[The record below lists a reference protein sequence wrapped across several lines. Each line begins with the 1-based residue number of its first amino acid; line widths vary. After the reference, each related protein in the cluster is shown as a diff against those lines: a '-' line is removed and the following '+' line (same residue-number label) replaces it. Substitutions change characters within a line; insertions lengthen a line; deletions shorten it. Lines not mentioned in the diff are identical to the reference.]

1 MERRP
6 MKLYLVRHAE
16 YGETTA
22 NGRCKYD
29 AIIATGKHRA
39 MTAQQRR
46 KRRMIRRFAPTVAL
60 CAVIAIIAAAC
71 VCALARPVERDTQPE
86 AASTETVAAATK
98 IAPAITKAAEQ
109 ITKTPET
116 ITPEAPEETEPEEQP
131 EEAPEEISRY
141 AGSAC
146 MARSARRTVR
156 RASCRCPDCAEP
168 LFVAGIPGYGRRGR
182 FPKVRG
188 RLAIQPRAV
197 SLDSRTDTDAV
208 RRSLYRA
215 ARHRLH
221 SSRRSGIF
229 QHKGIQRQYRC
240 SHRKSHLLFY

>member
-1 MERRP
+1 
-6 MKLYLVRHAE
+6 
-16 YGETTA
+16 
-22 NGRCKYD
+22 
-29 AIIATGKHRA
+29 

-116 ITPEAPEETEPEEQP
+116 ITPEATEETEPEEQP

-141 AGSAC
+141 AALNVTEDDID
-146 MARSARRTVR
+146 MLAALAWHEARGEPFDGQVAVVLT
-156 RASCRCPDCAEP
+156 EP
-168 LFVAGIPGYGRRGR
+168 LLVAGIPGYGRRGR

>member
-1 MERRP
+1 
-6 MKLYLVRHAE
+6 
-16 YGETTA
+16 
-22 NGRCKYD
+22 
-29 AIIATGKHRA
+29 

-116 ITPEAPEETEPEEQP
+116 ITPEAPEETESEEQP

-141 AGSAC
+141 AALNVTEDDID
-146 MARSARRTVR
+146 MLAALAWHEARGEPFDGQVAVVLT
-156 RASCRCPDCAEP
+156 ALNRCLSPDLWTAEP
-168 LFVAGIPGYGRRGR
+168 TQTQYD
-182 FPKVRG
+182 
-188 RLAIQPRAV
+188 AV
-197 SLDSRTDTDAV
+197 YTALHDTDYILPAEAV
-208 RRSLYRA
+208 FFSTKAYNDNIVA
-215 ARHRLH
+215 VIGNH
-221 SSRRSGIF
+221 IF
-229 QHKGIQRQYRC
+229 C
-240 SHRKSHLLFY
+240 SIEEVTQ

>member
-1 MERRP
+1 
-6 MKLYLVRHAE
+6 
-16 YGETTA
+16 
-22 NGRCKYD
+22 
-29 AIIATGKHRA
+29 
-39 MTAQQRR
+39 
-46 KRRMIRRFAPTVAL
+46 MIRRFAPTVAL

-71 VCALARPVERDTQPE
+71 VCALARPAERDTQPE

-141 AGSAC
+141 AALNVTEDDID
-146 MARSARRTVR
+146 MLAALAWHEARGEPFDGQVAVVLTALNRCLSPEFPDTV
-156 RASCRCPDCAEP
+156 EEVV
-168 LFVAGIPGYGRRGR
+168 FQ
-182 FPKVRG
+182 KVRG